1 MLYFCKP
8 IVQRNNHK
16 LENSCEHRQLQER
29 NTMPCRFANAE
40 SFGFLDLFTR
50 ANGQKK
56 TWIPLFAMQKARPA
70 SCCAFLHMQMDGK
83 TTDVLFCNAKSQ
95 SNGFVDLFA
104 IKTGRGEDRSIG

>member
-29 NTMPCRFANAE
+29 NTMPCRFAIAE

-50 ANGQKK
+50 ANGRKK
-56 TWIPLFAMQKARPA
+56 RGSP
-70 SCCAFLHMQMDGK
+70 FLQCKKPDQRLAAPFCTCKWTEK

-104 IKTGRGEDRSIG
+104 IITG

>member
-16 LENSCEHRQLQER
+16 LENSCEHRQLLER
-29 NTMPCRFANAE
+29 KSCPVGLQTRSPLVFSTFSHVRTDGKKRG
-40 SFGFLDLFTR
+40 SPFL
-50 ANGQKK
+50 QCKK
-56 TWIPLFAMQKARPA
+56 PDQRLAAPFCTCKWTE
-70 SCCAFLHMQMDGK
+70 K